1 MKSNFEVIR
10 NYDDF
15 LRGMQDFAIFHS
27 FILIFMKTAV
37 WADNC
42 DGSLN

>member
-1 MKSNFEVIR
+1 
-10 NYDDF
+10 
-15 LRGMQDFAIFHS
+15 
-27 FILIFMKTAV
+27 MKTAV